1 MSICAIARPSRP
13 ARKRYA
19 NIMAPLTLLPLACLP
34 ATGTLARENTTPTG
48 DEITARTELGR
59 RLFYDIRL
67 AGPGYMSCAS
77 CHKPE
82 KTFTDGRPVA
92 IGVTGE
98 RHTRNTPTLA
108 NVPDLPILGWAN
120 PSPQSLEHR
129 MLRPL
134 FSQTPIEMG
143 TRDYEQPV
151 LLHISSNAIYR
162 ELFARAFHN
171 DPAPVSFGNITRA
184 ITDFQ
189 RTIISRDSP
198 YDRYAAGDRD
208 ALSPAARR
216 GLALFS
222 SSRTKCRECHV
233 PPLFTVERFHNIGL
247 YNRDGKG
254 GLPGADQ
261 GLADETNLDKDIG
274 RFRTPTLRNIA
285 VTGPYMHDGSID
297 SLEQV
302 IDHYAAGGA
311 STSSGR
317 PSPLRAEHVTGFDI
331 APDEKRDLI
340 RFLQSLTDRAFLA
353 NERLATPF
361 R

>member
-120 PSPQSLEHR
+120 PSPQSFEHR

-184 ITDFQ
+184 IADFQ

-208 ALSPAARR
+208 ALSPAAALLYSAAHARNVASAMYLRCSRMR
-216 GLALFS
+216 GFTTPASTIVTARADFPARIKA
-222 SSRTKCRECHV
+222 SRTR
-233 PPLFTVERFHNIGL
+233 PTSTRTSAGSERQHC
-247 YNRDGKG
+247 
-254 GLPGADQ
+254 A
-261 GLADETNLDKDIG
+261 
-274 RFRTPTLRNIA
+274 
-285 VTGPYMHDGSID
+285 
-297 SLEQV
+297 
-302 IDHYAAGGA
+302 
-311 STSSGR
+311 TS
-317 PSPLRAEHVTGFDI
+317 P
-331 APDEKRDLI
+331 
-340 RFLQSLTDRAFLA
+340 
-353 NERLATPF
+353 
-361 R
+361 